1 MKINYYK
8 ETLNNKLL
16 YNVKFLN
23 TDDSS
28 DDFDKSFEAFLSK
41 WRELYNNKEV
51 FYFKFDTT
59 EINGAPIKYCYKF
72 SNFIK
77 ELKSKPVQYL
87 EFSIISIQSSII
99 RYLLNLIL
107 SIQKPVAP
115 IYITKSMDETHEL
128 FEYLSTNSILLESFI
143 LINKIT
149 VIKSEF
155 SK

>member
-8 ETLNNKLL
+8 ETINNKKI

-23 TDDSS
+23 TSDSS
-28 DDFDKSFEAFLSK
+28 DDFDKSFYAFLSK
-41 WRELYNNKEV
+41 WRDLYNKKEQ
-51 FYFKFDTT
+51 FCFKFDTT
-59 EINGAPIKYCYKF
+59 EINSAPIKYCFIF

-77 ELKSKPVQYL
+77 ELKSEPVQYL
-87 EFSIISIQSSII
+87 EFSIINIKSNII
-99 RYLLNLIL
+99 RCLLNLIL

-115 IYITKSMDETHEL
+115 IYITKSIDEMHEL
-128 FEYLSTNSILLESFI
+128 FGYLSTNNILLESFV